1 MTDNQE
7 KITAVKNS
15 ADLNNL
21 EEQYKT
27 KIADLEQKAL
37 DWENAAIAE
46 KKAKDELEDNYK
58 VRLKTTEQE
67 RDGWKNQAHQNR
79 KVYQTEQ
86 KIQQQNDVLS
96 ELSRLQA
103 KKGNQLEINE

>member
-37 DWENAAIAE
+37 D
-46 KKAKDELEDNYK
+46 
-58 VRLKTTEQE
+58 
-67 RDGWKNQAHQNR
+67 
-79 KVYQTEQ
+79 
-86 KIQQQNDVLS
+86 
-96 ELSRLQA
+96 
-103 KKGNQLEINE
+103 